1 MKLKAITDRI
11 QHETEVLKGN
21 ETRDLV
27 YASQRTF
34 SDEATA
40 GVAFVRATQKLWNV
54 ERWSDLSSFTADFRL
69 YDPTGQPKP
78 GGEPQ
83 LNDYI
88 EVILPGPAPT
98 NWVRVTHKAA
108 DDKRAEFTVQPSRNP
123 QDRETTGIAHFFD
136 QNARS
141 TFRVELLGKTLTA
154 SEIGEHEGINN
165 QEPQAGDR
173 AVVNTVVAE
182 AGWLFYQK
190 IQWKLLTDYLV
201 HL

>member
-1 MKLKAITDRI
+1 MELKAITDRI
-11 QHETEVLKGN
+11 QHETEVLKGD
-21 ETRDLV
+21 ETRDLL
-27 YASQRTF
+27 YASQHTF
-34 SDEATA
+34 PDEVTA
-40 GVAFVRATQKLWNV
+40 GEAFGRSTQKLWNV
-54 ERWSDLSSFTADFRL
+54 EGWSDLSSFTADFRL

-108 DDKRAEFTVQPSRNP
+108 DDKRAEFTVQPSPDPTATN
-123 QDRETTGIAHFFD
+123 TTEVVHFFR
-136 QNARS
+136 QEARS
-141 TFRVELLGKTLTA
+141 TFRVERTGNTITA
-154 SEIGEHEGINN
+154 SEIGENEGINN

-173 AVVNTVVAE
+173 AIINTVIAE

-190 IQWKLLTDYLV
+190 IQWKRLTDYLV